1 MPETPILELENVV
14 KQYDAPG
21 GPVRLRTDPYWA
33 PVLGGGAAT
42 AILRGITLSVAAGD
56 ALAIVGPSGSGKST
70 LLNIMGTL
78 DRPTSGRVRLEGR
91 DLADLGD
98 EELAALRNRRI
109 GFVFQLHHL
118 LPQCTALENVLVPTL
133 APGAR
138 QADVARPARP
148 AVESRAQT
156 QPRPD
161 KSKTR
166 PGGPAAAQDAQ
177 GESAEDRARRLLER
191 IGLGE
196 RLDYRPGQLSGG
208 ERQRVAVARALI
220 NRPALLLADEPTG
233 SLDRASAEDLAE
245 LLAKLNREE
254 GLTLVVVTHSPALA
268 SRMALRLELKD
279 GRLSPIR

>member
-14 KQYDAPG
+14 KQYDAP
-21 GPVRLRTDPYWA
+21 
-33 PVLGGGAAT
+33 GGGAAT

-56 ALAIVGPSGSGKST
+56 ALAIIGPSGSGKST

-98 EELAALRNRRI
+98 EQLAALRNRRI

-118 LPQCTALENVLVPTL
+118 LPQCTAMENVLVPTL

-138 QADVARPARP
+138 DADVARPARP
-148 AVESRAQT
+148 AVGRGAPL

-161 KSKTR
+161 E
-166 PGGPAAAQDAQ
+166 PAVPHEAQ

-196 RLDYRPGQLSGG
+196 RLSYRPGQLSGG

-233 SLDRASAEDLAE
+233 SLDRAAAEDLAE

-268 SRMALRLELKD
+268 SRMKRQLELRD
-279 GRLSPIR
+279 GQLQPRQGRTDL